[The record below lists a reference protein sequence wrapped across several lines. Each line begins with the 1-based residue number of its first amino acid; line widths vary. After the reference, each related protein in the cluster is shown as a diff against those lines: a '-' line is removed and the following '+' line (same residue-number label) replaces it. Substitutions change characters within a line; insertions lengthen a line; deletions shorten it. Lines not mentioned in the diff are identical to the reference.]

1 MKYHVESAGREHLV
15 EVLQG
20 EIVLDGD
27 SEPLEVDMSPV
38 GGSILVRFR
47 HRTVTGFARRSS
59 GGWQI
64 SIDGRVFDVRVD
76 DERAHRIRQLAAV
89 AAPSESGSEVR
100 APMPGLI
107 VRIAVEEG
115 QTVDAGE
122 SLVVMEAMKMENEL
136 RAESAGVVTGVLV
149 QPGST
154 VDREDL
160 LITIERESA

>member
-1 MKYHVESAGREHLV
+1 MKYHVNSGSRERLV
-15 EVLQG
+15 EVRQG

-27 SEPLEVDMSPV
+27 IESCEVDMLPV
-38 GGSILVRFR
+38 GENFVVRFR
-47 HRTVTGFARRSS
+47 DRTATGFARRSG

-64 SIDGRVFDVRVD
+64 SIGGRVFDVRVD

-89 AAPSESGSEVR
+89 STPPESGSEVR

-107 VRIAVEEG
+107 VRVAVEEG
-115 QTVDAGE
+115 QTVGAGE

-136 RAESAGVVTGVLV
+136 RAESAGIVATVHV

-154 VDREDL
+154 VNREDL

>member
-1 MKYHVESAGREHLV
+1 MNYHVNTGGRERLV
-15 EVLQG
+15 EVRQG

-27 SEPLEVDMSPV
+27 IEPFEVDMLPV
-38 GGSILVRFR
+38 GESFLVRFR
-47 HRTVTGFARRSS
+47 DRTTTGFARRS
-59 GGWQI
+59 GWGWQI
-64 SIDGRVFDVRVD
+64 SLDGRVFDVRVD
-76 DERAHRIRQLAAV
+76 DERAHRIRRLAAV
-89 AAPSESGSEVR
+89 STPPESGSEVC

-107 VRIAVEEG
+107 VRIAVQEG
-115 QTVDAGE
+115 QTVEAGE

-136 RAESAGVVTGVLV
+136 RAESAGVVARVHV

>member
-1 MKYHVESAGREHLV
+1 MTYHVELDGRERLV
-15 EVLQG
+15 EVRQG
-20 EIVLDGD
+20 EILLDGD
-27 SEPLEVDMSPV
+27 LEPCKVDMYPE
-38 GGSILVRFR
+38 GGTFLIRFR
-47 HRTVTGFARRSS
+47 DRTTSGFARRSD

-64 SIDGRVFDVRVD
+64 SLGGRVFDVRVD
-76 DERAHRIRQLAAV
+76 DERAHRLRQLAAV
-89 AAPSESGSEVR
+89 STSPASGSEMR

-107 VRIAVEEG
+107 VRIMVKQGE
-115 QTVDAGE
+115 TVDAGD

-136 RAESAGVVTGVLV
+136 RAESAGIVSRVHV